1 MAGLTIKGL
10 TKKYGAVAAVENLNL
25 EVKDKE
31 FAVLVGP
38 SGCGKT
44 TTLNSIA
51 GLLEIDE
58 GEIWFGEELVTAA
71 GRGIS
76 KVPQKREV
84 AMVFQDYAI
93 YPHMTVFGN
102 IAFPLEIRKVGR
114 REIEARVRKT
124 AQLLQVEE
132 LLDRKPSALS
142 GGQRQRIALG
152 RAMVREAKIF
162 LMDEPLANL
171 DAELRVH
178 ARMELKKLQQELGIT
193 TIFVTHDQIEAMTM
207 GDRIAVM
214 HQGYLVQMGT
224 PAELYNSPRNVFV
237 ARFIGSPPMNML
249 DGTLVERN
257 GSMAIDLEFF
267 VYALSGKLEGLSK
280 RAKKARVVL
289 GVRPEKISLSKE
301 KSMNSFEAK
310 VIYIELVGKE
320 SNVHLEAEGNHLI
333 AISSSTQ
340 DLKNGDVV
348 WLSFD
353 EEAVYVFDQE
363 TGERCFDMGENRE
376 YYQED
381 SSARN

>member
-1 MAGLTIKGL
+1 MMADLTIKGL
-10 TKKYGAVAAVENLNL
+10 TKRFGSVTAVENLNL
-25 EVKDKE
+25 QVKDKE

-44 TTLNSIA
+44 TTLNAIA

-71 GRGIS
+71 KRGIS
-76 KVPQKREV
+76 KVPQKRGV

-102 IAFPLEIRKVGR
+102 IAFPLEIRKVAR
-114 REIEARVRKT
+114 SEIEARVRKT
-124 AQLLQVEE
+124 AKLLQIEN

-152 RAMVREAKIF
+152 RAMVREAKVF

-178 ARMELKKLQQELGIT
+178 ARIELKKLQQELGIT

-214 HQGYLVQMGT
+214 HEGYLVQMGT
-224 PAELYNSPRNVFV
+224 PAGLYDSPRDIFV

-249 DGTLVERN
+249 NGELVKQN
-257 GSMAIDLEFF
+257 KGMAIDLGFF
-267 VYALSGKLEGLSK
+267 VYPLSK
-280 RAKKARVVL
+280 TFRGASEGKKVVL
-289 GVRPEKISLSKE
+289 GVRPEKIALSTE
-301 KSMNSFEAK
+301 KSANAFQARI
-310 VIYIELVGKE
+310 IYIELVGKE
-320 SNVHLEAEGNHLI
+320 SNVHLEAGENHLI
-333 AISSSTQ
+333 AISSSTK
-340 DLKNGDVV
+340 DLKNGDTM

-353 EEAVYVFDQE
+353 EEATYVFDRS
-363 TGERCFDMGENRE
+363 TGKRYLDVGEDHD
-376 YYQED
+376 YSQED
-381 SSARN
+381 SSSNN